1 MRKKVQ
7 VRRLRHWKQR
17 FKENAKFIWRTR
29 TVYAGRECQPGD
41 TIPKD
46 LEGKPTKLRRF
57 WESRRIELAEF
68 EVPNVVTGQVEKP
81 AAPVPDLDLP
91 EGVTVA
97 KGKGSWFVVT
107 TPGGKRMANGKK
119 ALAELLDELR
129 AEADDGNDDWL
140 GEEY

>member
-1 MRKKVQ
+1 MRKNKKVR

-29 TVYAGRECQPGD
+29 TVYAGREYWPGD

-68 EVPNVVTGQVEKP
+68 DVPNVATGQVERT
-81 AAPVPDLDLP
+81 APMPDLDLP
-91 EGVTVA
+91 DGVIVVR
-97 KGKGSWFVVT
+97 GKRSWFTVT
-107 TPGGKRMANGKK
+107 TPDGEHKVNGQK
-119 ALAELLDELR
+119 ALDALLDDLR
-129 AEADDGNDDWL
+129 AKANDDWL
-140 GEEY
+140 GEED